1 MACPGKGVCARSGI
15 LSSARRRRL
24 RQASGDWRAGAPG
37 AWRLTSRFWAGIETA
52 ATAALQLWSTATLET
67 APWCALP
74 GVCVYVGICINKKPV
89 NYSQF
94 EDSGS
99 DSDDDFIS
107 VSVNKSKTV
116 PKVLKQEKPKP
127 NLKNLQKEEVLPTE
141 PPKKRV
147 ALDDKVF
154 QRGLEVALALSV
166 KNLPTL
172 TNQVK
177 ESEEKS
183 SDKQGKRKTEKTD
196 KPPHFSNCS
205 VASDDV
211 DLNKITEEGDA
222 EGVEGERKAASE
234 GEALPRRVLSEDS
247 GASSANDTEPEG
259 AAGEDSESD
268 PDFDEN
274 EESDEDFGVRRSKE
288 TKKKTVQKKP
298 AGEKREKK
306 SKPKCEASVT
316 SVDPAPAAIKSGSP
330 SLPQAIGLPSEAT
343 RKPAIMCSPS
353 AESKRP
359 KWVPPAASGSRNSSS
374 SPLAGIPAKSPSQSL
389 RLGLSRLAPVKRL
402 HPSATSSQVR

>member
-1 MACPGKGVCARSGI
+1 MARPTR
-15 LSSARRRRL
+15 
-24 RQASGDWRAGAPG
+24 
-37 AWRLTSRFWAGIETA
+37 
-52 ATAALQLWSTATLET
+52 
-67 APWCALP
+67 
-74 GVCVYVGICINKKPV
+74 NKKPV

-94 EDSGS
+94 EDSGN

-107 VSVNKSKTV
+107 SSIPVKKSKTV
-116 PKVLKQEKPKP
+116 PKVLNQDKPKP
-127 NLKNLQKEEVLPTE
+127 NLKNLQKEEVLSTE

-166 KNLPTL
+166 KELPTL

-177 ESEEKS
+177 KSEEKS
-183 SDKQGKRKTEKTD
+183 NDKQGKGKTEKTD
-196 KPPHFSNCS
+196 KPPRVSNCS
-205 VASDDV
+205 VTSDDV
-211 DLNKITEEGDA
+211 DLDKITEEGDSA
-222 EGVEGERKAASE
+222 GVEGEAKATSKAR
-234 GEALPRRVLSEDS
+234 AQQRRVLPE
-247 GASSANDTEPEG
+247 GGGGGGSANDTEPES
-259 AAGEDSESD
+259 ATGEDSESD
-268 PDFDEN
+268 PDFDES

-298 AGEKREKK
+298 AGGKKERK
-306 SKPKCEASVT
+306 SKPKLT

-330 SLPQAIGLPSEAT
+330 PLPQAVGLPSEAA

-353 AESKRP
+353 SESKRP

-374 SPLAGIPAKSPSQSL
+374 SASAGTPAKSPSQSL
-389 RLGLSRLAPVKRL
+389 RLGLSRLAPVKHL

>member
-1 MACPGKGVCARSGI
+1 MVRPTRT
-15 LSSARRRRL
+15 R
-24 RQASGDWRAGAPG
+24 
-37 AWRLTSRFWAGIETA
+37 
-52 ATAALQLWSTATLET
+52 
-67 APWCALP
+67 
-74 GVCVYVGICINKKPV
+74 KPI

-107 VSVNKSKTV
+107 ASTPVNKSKTV
-116 PKVLKQEKPKP
+116 PKVLKQDKPKP

-166 KNLPTL
+166 KELPTL

-177 ESEEKS
+177 KSEEKS
-183 SDKQGKRKTEKTD
+183 TDKQGKGKTEKTD
-196 KPPHFSNCS
+196 KPPHVSNCS

-211 DLNKITEEGDA
+211 DLDKITEQGDA
-222 EGVEGERKAASE
+222 SSVEGERKSTLKAKAQRRRVPSE
-234 GEALPRRVLSEDS
+234 GSS
-247 GASSANDTEPEG
+247 GSSANDAESESAT
-259 AAGEDSESD
+259 GEDSESD
-268 PDFDEN
+268 PEFDEN

-288 TKKKTVQKKP
+288 TKKKTMQKKP
-298 AGEKREKK
+298 TGEKKERK

-330 SLPQAIGLPSEAT
+330 SLPQAVGLPSEAT
-343 RKPAIMCSPS
+343 RKPAIICSPS

-374 SPLAGIPAKSPSQSL
+374 NALAGTPAKSPSQSL

>member
-74 GVCVYVGICINKKPV
+74 EIKNQSIIHSLRILAVTLM
-89 NYSQF
+89 
-94 EDSGS
+94 
-99 DSDDDFIS
+99 
-107 VSVNKSKTV
+107 SKTV

-211 DLNKITEEGDA
+211 EDLNKITEEGDA

>member
-1 MACPGKGVCARSGI
+1 MVRPTRN
-15 LSSARRRRL
+15 R
-24 RQASGDWRAGAPG
+24 
-37 AWRLTSRFWAGIETA
+37 
-52 ATAALQLWSTATLET
+52 
-67 APWCALP
+67 
-74 GVCVYVGICINKKPV
+74 KPI

-94 EDSGS
+94 EDSGN

-107 VSVNKSKTV
+107 SSTPVNKSKAV
-116 PKVLKQEKPKP
+116 PKVLKQDKPKP

-166 KNLPTL
+166 KELPTL

-177 ESEEKS
+177 KSKEKS
-183 SDKQGKRKTEKTD
+183 TDKQGKGKTENTD
-196 KPPHFSNCS
+196 KPPRVSNCS

-211 DLNKITEEGDA
+211 EDLDKITEEGDA
-222 EGVEGERKAASE
+222 SSVEGERKSPSQAKAPRRRAPSE
-234 GEALPRRVLSEDS
+234 GSD
-247 GASSANDTEPEG
+247 GSSANDTESESATGEG
-259 AAGEDSESD
+259 SESD
-268 PDFDEN
+268 PDFDESK
-274 EESDEDFGVRRSKE
+274 ESDEDFGVRRSKE
-288 TKKKTVQKKP
+288 SKKKTVQKKP
-298 AGEKREKK
+298 AGEKKERK

-330 SLPQAIGLPSEAT
+330 SLPQAVGLPSEAT

-374 SPLAGIPAKSPSQSL
+374 NALAGTPAKSPSQSL

>member
-1 MACPGKGVCARSGI
+1 MVRPTRN
-15 LSSARRRRL
+15 R
-24 RQASGDWRAGAPG
+24 
-37 AWRLTSRFWAGIETA
+37 
-52 ATAALQLWSTATLET
+52 
-67 APWCALP
+67 
-74 GVCVYVGICINKKPV
+74 KPI

-94 EDSGS
+94 EDSGN

-107 VSVNKSKTV
+107 TSTPVNKSKTV
-116 PKVLKQEKPKP
+116 PKVLKQDKPKP

-166 KNLPTL
+166 KELPTL

-177 ESEEKS
+177 KSKEKS
-183 SDKQGKRKTEKTD
+183 TDKQGKRETEKTD
-196 KPPHFSNCS
+196 KPPRVSNCS

-211 DLNKITEEGDA
+211 DLDKITEEGDA
-222 EGVEGERKAASE
+222 ASIEGERKSPSQAKA
-234 GEALPRRVLSEDS
+234 PRRRTVPSQGS
-247 GASSANDTEPEG
+247 GGSSANDAESESATGEG
-259 AAGEDSESD
+259 SESD
-268 PDFDEN
+268 PDFDES

-298 AGEKREKK
+298 AGEKEERK

-330 SLPQAIGLPSEAT
+330 SLPQAVGLASEAT

-374 SPLAGIPAKSPSQSL
+374 NALAGTPARSPSQSL